1 VSIVKTK
8 VLNYMKERGWSTVT
22 TSERSGIPV
31 VTIKSIIYGKSSGQ
45 RITTLEKLAK
55 AFDCTVNDLITD
67 TDAKESKNGQFNADL
82 LKECLDAVEIYLEKK
97 NLIYKK
103 EKVMKVIENLSSLF
117 SKKKNKNI
125 PYTIDDD
132 VIEWIINNT
141 K

>member
-1 VSIVKTK
+1 
-8 VLNYMKERGWSTVT
+8 MKERGWSTVT
-22 TSERSGIPV
+22 TSERSGLPV

-82 LKECLDAVEIYLEKK
+82 FKECLDAVEIYLEKK